1 MRIDEVWTYRH
12 FEVPEYAA
20 YNEKQKY
27 FLYGDDKEAF
37 MSHIITKEMD
47 FHQVSFK
54 GGKSLEKIW
63 AFLKKV
69 YKRKVEVEREI
80 ENSKSFCTLNLM

>member
-1 MRIDEVWTYRH
+1 MKLIFSEFQGTDYAKSPILNIKMRIDEVWTYRH

-47 FHQVSFK
+47 FHQVSFE
-54 GGKSLEKIW
+54 GVNR
-63 AFLKKV
+63 LKK
-69 YKRKVEVEREI
+69 
-80 ENSKSFCTLNLM
+80 SQ